1 MDYFHVARYRFYIQ
15 AGERGL
21 DLPAFKGSSLRGVMG
36 AGVAA
41 CLFSTS
47 TGM

>member
-15 AGERGL
+15 AGEQGL

-36 AGVAA
+36 RALRSIA
-41 CLFSTS
+41 CFQHQLE
-47 TGM
+47 